1 MFLTLLT
8 VETYAQQSTNVGYC
22 VDNNINESTPT
33 ISFDK
38 KLNIPFQAAIKFPSA
53 RMMP

>member
-8 VETYAQQSTNVGYC
+8 VKTYAQQSTNVGYC

-38 KLNIPFQAAIKFPSA
+38 NLISPFRLPLSFLLHA
-53 RMMP
+53 